1 VGDLYD
7 NFAQLA
13 AGEEEGVTYTRT
25 AVDRPTTS
33 WASIA
38 IHGGGI
44 EVGSGE
50 LALAVGDGLM
60 DTYVFAGL
68 KARHNSDLHIIST
81 DFDEPRCLALLGAAD
96 RTISVHGYVGPV
108 DVAETALGG
117 LDTDLER
124 SISAALT
131 DKGFTVVSASREVA
145 GTDPDNICNKN
156 RRGAGVQLELSHVLR
171 KSFFPNGDWSRA
183 MRDSGQRTQRF
194 YDYVEAIRSVA
205 TTSQLAS

>member
-7 NFAQLA
+7 NYAQLA

-25 AVDRPTTS
+25 AFDRPTTA
-33 WASIA
+33 WVSIA

-50 LALAVGDGLM
+50 LALAVSDGLM
-60 DTYVFAGL
+60 DSYVFAGL
-68 KARHNSDLHIIST
+68 KASHNSDLHITST
-81 DFDEPRCLALLGAAD
+81 DFDEPRCLALVGAAD
-96 RTISVHGYVGPV
+96 RTISVHGYAGIVGQ
-108 DVAETALGG
+108 AETALGG

-131 DKGFTVVSASREVA
+131 DKGFRVISASSEVA

-156 RRGAGVQLELSHVLR
+156 RRGAGVQLELSHALR
-171 KSFFPNGDWSRA
+171 KSFFPNGKWSRA

-205 TTSQLAS
+205 TTPQLAS

>member
-7 NFAQLA
+7 NYAQLTA
-13 AGEEEGVTYTRT
+13 AEQEGVAYTRT
-25 AVDRPTTS
+25 ARDLPTTS
-33 WASIA
+33 WAAIA

-60 DTYVFAGL
+60 DTYVFAGI
-68 KARHNSDLHIIST
+68 KASHNSDLHITSI
-81 DFDEPRCLALLGAAD
+81 DFDEPQCLALLGTAE
-96 RTISVHGYVGPV
+96 RTISFHGYIGPV
-108 DVAETALGG
+108 SEAETAVGG
-117 LDTDLER
+117 LDSDLER
-124 SISAALT
+124 SISAALS
-131 DKGFTVVSASREVA
+131 DKGFRVISASREVA
-145 GTDPDNICNKN
+145 GTDPANICNKN

-205 TTSQLAS
+205 TPPQLAS

>member
-1 VGDLYD
+1 VVGNLYD
-7 NFAQLA
+7 NYAQLA
-13 AGEEEGVTYTRT
+13 AAEEEGVAYTRS
-25 AVDRPTTS
+25 ALDRPTTS

-60 DTYVFAGL
+60 DTYVFAGI
-68 KARHNSDLHIIST
+68 KASHNSDLHITST
-81 DFDEPRCLALLGAAD
+81 EFDEPQCLALVGAAD
-96 RTISVHGYVGPV
+96 RTISFHGYGGPV
-108 DVAETALGG
+108 GEAETALGG
-117 LDTDLER
+117 LDSDLER

-131 DKGFTVVSASREVA
+131 NKGVRVISASREVA
-145 GTDPDNICNKN
+145 GTDPANICNKN

-183 MRDSGQRTQRF
+183 MRDSGQRTQSF
-194 YDYVEAIRSVA
+194 YDYVEAVRSVA
-205 TTSQLAS
+205 ITP